1 MNDIGREGADHA
13 AEYLGAIKGTWP
25 LLLLAGGVAFAS
37 AVYQLK
43 RGYRQRTAAQ
53 KCATVLLNTVLTA
66 SLAMGGA
73 FLLPLFMPEATAQT
87 QMGVVFLLGGLG
99 GETVKQWLFA
109 RLRLSVVDL
118 MNPDDIND
126 IRKTMDPET
135 RRKHAAQ
142 CPFRGDECRTTGS
155 ETA

>member
-43 RGYRQRTAAQ
+43 RGYKQRTAAQ
-53 KCATVLLNTVLTA
+53 KCVTVLLNTVLTA

-73 FLLPLFMPEATAQT
+73 FLLPLFMPEATAFAVSRSN
-87 QMGVVFLLGGLG
+87 GVPLSMESTSLSYALSGRYLNIFS
-99 GETVKQWLFA
+99 
-109 RLRLSVVDL
+109 RLNTSS
-118 MNPDDIND
+118 P
-126 IRKTMDPET
+126 
-135 RRKHAAQ
+135 
-142 CPFRGDECRTTGS
+142 
-155 ETA
+155 

>member
-43 RGYRQRTAAQ
+43 RGYRQRTRSQ
-53 KCATVLLNTVLTA
+53 KCATVLLNTMLTA

-87 QMGVVFLLGGLG
+87 QMGVVFLLGSLG

-126 IRKTMDPET
+126 IRRGMDPET
-135 RRKHAAQ
+135 RRKHVAQ
-142 CPFRGDECRTTGS
+142 CPFREDECRTAGGD
-155 ETA
+155 AA